1 MFFPYS
7 LGRAGARKRR
17 RLITL
22 LSVGWVSPSL
32 PPLGACLTLG
42 TRGPVGLVTPPRVT
56 PPRGGVSAESGGT
69 PRKLERHPAAL
80 FILLVRRPPA
90 WPWPPCRR
98 VLLGPWRPR
107 PAGLFACG
115 HALALPWTEPALG
128 LLPDGLDGCG
138 ELCQAQVQ
146 GSTTWGR
153 RPGGPGPFAQGTP
166 GLGLP
171 SFGHAPLRPARPTGR
186 FRGCAPPIMQERSRV
201 LQACE
206 VPQCRPGGHRHGARA
221 TAQGREGLAP

>member
-1 MFFPYS
+1 MGPLASWSVTPLPS
-7 LGRAGARKRR
+7 LSFWCAGPRRGHGPHAGASCSGHGDHD
-17 RLITL
+17 RL
-22 LSVGWVSPSL
+22 
-32 PPLGACLTLG
+32 
-42 TRGPVGLVTPPRVT
+42 
-56 PPRGGVSAESGGT
+56 
-69 PRKLERHPAAL
+69 
-80 FILLVRRPPA
+80 
-90 WPWPPCRR
+90 
-98 VLLGPWRPR
+98 
-107 PAGLFACG
+107 GLFACG

-146 GSTTWGR
+146 GSTTWSR